1 MRQIIL
7 DTETTGLSAQNGDRL
22 IEFAGVEMIDRRLTG
37 NNLHLFIDPER
48 DIPEEAIA
56 IHGITPKILQEKKA
70 TVFSVV
76 AQQIAEY
83 IRDSEL
89 VIHNACFDIG
99 FLNME
104 FNRLGMPNVESIT
117 KNQIDTLQMARE
129 RYPGQKNSL
138 DALCTRLE
146 VDRSKRVLHGALI
159 DCELLAEVYLAMT
172 RSQFSLVDELT
183 SPLMQSQTQTIA
195 TKYQIDH
202 EQLRVIAAD
211 ENELAE
217 HEAYLLSL
225 DKIVD
230 GDCLWRKWDKSV

>member
-89 VIHNACFDIG
+89 VIHNAGFDIG

>member
-83 IRDSEL
+83 LRDSEL
-89 VIHNACFDIG
+89 VIHNAGFDIG